1 MSVFGDLHHENRLV
15 KRPLNEDSVLA
26 DDRHHAPDR
35 LRVGRITVASRIIRH
50 PFRRARPYVPELPLL
65 QSSLLRIKR
74 DPRLVIA
81 MPGRPGKR
89 FAGKGEFSMAEL
101 DVHEPLLAATDT
113 QSVVLG
119 L

>member
-1 MSVFGDLHHENRLV
+1 MRIVWLRGRLT
-15 KRPLNEDSVLA
+15 RFLF
-26 DDRHHAPDR
+26 
-35 LRVGRITVASRIIRH
+35 LRTTGIMPQTACGWDGSPSPPELSATH
-50 PFRRARPYVPELPLL
+50 SGRARPYVPELPLL